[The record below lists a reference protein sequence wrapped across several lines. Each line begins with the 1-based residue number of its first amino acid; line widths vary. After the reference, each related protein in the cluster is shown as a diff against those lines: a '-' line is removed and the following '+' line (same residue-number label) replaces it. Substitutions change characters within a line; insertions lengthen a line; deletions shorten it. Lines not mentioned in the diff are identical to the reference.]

1 MGANVLKQKAQVSP
15 GLGLLGYATG
25 WAVYR
30 MGWCAHQGKQEEV
43 RDGLVW
49 WHKGLLE
56 GAKVTG
62 QTGGRGAMRCGTCVY
77 VG

>member
-1 MGANVLKQKAQVSP
+1 MLKQKARVSP
-15 GLGLLGYATG
+15 GLGLLGYATR

-62 QTGGRGAMRCGTCVY
+62 ADR
-77 VG
+77 